1 MNEIVKVYSH
11 ERSGTNLLCEVLYQN
26 YFSNNEKVNFKYKAD
41 INIIKK
47 TYTRDDETANFLENP
62 SIYLF
67 GDHEHFAKSTARY
80 NTKKSIYIYR
90 NPKDTLYSLY
100 NVSKQGLPWG
110 EKISNNLQFKEWLTA
125 EKINNWKNHVLNFQ
139 KNVYYIKYEDLIN
152 DHEKALKRIE
162 KQFNIKKIIPHSYFP
177 SKLIGWL
184 PLKGGAYDF
193 DDNISKK
200 FKDVLNEN
208 FLNYNI

>member
-11 ERSGTNLLCEVLYQN
+11 ERSGTNLLCEALYQN

-41 INIIKK
+41 INVIKK
-47 TYTRDDETANFLENP
+47 TYTRDNETANLLENP

-100 NVSKQGLPWG
+100 NLTKRGLPWS
-110 EKISNNLQFKEWLTA
+110 EKISNNLE
-125 EKINNWKNHVLNFQ
+125 LNSLREFLISLW
-139 KNVYYIKYEDLIN
+139 YALIIK
-152 DHEKALKRIE
+152 
-162 KQFNIKKIIPHSYFP
+162 
-177 SKLIGWL
+177 SKLRAGSMGTGL
-184 PLKGGAYDF
+184 YPVKPKASSV
-193 DDNISKK
+193 NS
-200 FKDVLNEN
+200 
-208 FLNYNI
+208 